1 VDGCIGYFFDTVCLF
16 VVYFLCVYSSVLCTC
31 SADLTLNGSKN
42 IILGTYGQELLV
54 YRCMTNA
61 VVEEGEKE
69 EKGNSKEDKAAT
81 REREDHPNR
90 TTHQK
95 DYVLDWQRTFAFPI
109 YHITVGDFDNDG
121 INELVITTLQGIHIL
136 KPDLNAVVVQV
147 EETMELLEEIVQL
160 QKQLEA

>member
-1 VDGCIGYFFDTVCLF
+1 M
-16 VVYFLCVYSSVLCTC
+16 LCTC

-54 YRCMTNA
+54 YRCMKRA
-61 VVEEGEKE
+61 MEEEEEREEKE
-69 EKGNSKEDKAAT
+69 AKRAKEVHT
-81 REREDHPNR
+81 NR
-90 TTHQK
+90 TIPQK
-95 DYVLDWQRTFAFPI
+95 DYVLDWQRTFAYPI

-160 QKQLEA
+160 QKQLEI